1 MEIGKIP
8 GDDEELFRAE
18 MADDGVVPLVVVP
31 RAALQKARPRPIPFK
46 RIEDDLAIPI
56 EMMKDTSGW
65 DADIENGD
73 LITFKRTGLPTDVL
87 RKLRRGQWVVQAS
100 LDLHGLTTDAAR
112 TALGRFLGMARH
124 SGIRCVRIVHG
135 KGTRSPNNVAVIRN
149 KVRLSLSLRD
159 EVLAFCDAA
168 PADGGAG
175 AVIVLLKSS

>member
-1 MEIGKIP
+1 MGGIP
-8 GDDEELFRAE
+8 TDEDLFRAE
-18 MADDGVVPLVVVP
+18 MEVDGVVPIKLSP
-31 RAALQKARPRPIPFK
+31 RAALQKARPKPIPFK

-73 LITFKRTGLPTDVL
+73 LITFKRNGIATDVL
-87 RKLRRGQWVVQAS
+87 RKLKRGQWIVQAT
-100 LDLHGLTTDAAR
+100 LDLHGCTIANARDALA
-112 TALGRFLGMARH
+112 RFLAEARH
-124 SGIRCVRIVHG
+124 SGKRCVCIVHG
-135 KGTRSPNNVAVIRN
+135 KGTRSPNNLAVLRN
-149 KVRLSLSLRD
+149 KVRLSLSYRD

>member
-1 MEIGKIP
+1 MAIGKIP

-18 MADDGVVPLVVVP
+18 MADDGVVPLNVTP
-31 RAALQKARPRPIPFK
+31 RATMQKARPRPIPYK
-46 RIEDDLAIPI
+46 RIEDDLAIPA

-100 LDLHGLTTDAAR
+100 LDLHGQTTDGAR
-112 TALGRFLGMARH
+112 TELGRFLGIARH
-124 SGIRCVRIVHG
+124 TGIRCVRIVHG
-135 KGTRSPNNVAVIRN
+135 KGTRSPNNIAVIRN
-149 KVRLSLSLRD
+149 KVRLSLSQRD

-168 PADGGAG
+168 PADGGVG

>member
-1 MEIGKIP
+1 MASSP
-8 GDDEELFRAE
+8 DDDEALFRAE
-18 MADDGVVPLVVVP
+18 MAGDGVVPLIVP
-31 RAALQKARPRPIPFK
+31 ARAALQKARPKPIPYK
-46 RIEDDLAIPI
+46 RLEDDLAIPV

-87 RKLRRGQWVVQAS
+87 RRLRRGQWVVQAS
-100 LDLHGLTTDAAR
+100 LDLHGLTTDGAR
-112 TALGRFLGMARH
+112 AELGRFLAVARH
-124 SGIRCVRIVHG
+124 SGVRCVRIVHG

-149 KVRLSLSLRD
+149 KVRLSLSRRD
-159 EVLAFCDAA
+159 EVLAFCDAV

>member
-1 MEIGKIP
+1 MGKIP
-8 GDDEELFRAE
+8 NDDEDLFRAE
-18 MADDGVVPLVVVP
+18 MAGDGVVPLIVP
-31 RAALQKARPRPIPFK
+31 ARAAMKKPRPKPIPFK
-46 RIEDDLAIPI
+46 RLEDDLAIPG
-56 EMMKDTSGW
+56 EMMRDTSGW

-87 RKLRRGQWVVQAS
+87 RKLKRGQWIVQAS
-100 LDLHGLTTDAAR
+100 LDLHGLTTDGAR
-112 TALGRFLGMARH
+112 IELGRFLAIARH

-149 KVRLSLSLRD
+149 KVRLSLSRRD

-168 PADGGAG
+168 PADGGSG

>member
-1 MEIGKIP
+1 MAMGKIP

-18 MADDGVVPLVVVP
+18 MADDGVVPLNIAP
-31 RAALQKARPRPIPFK
+31 RASMQKARPRPIPYK
-46 RIEDDLAIPI
+46 RIEDDLAIPV

-100 LDLHGLTTDAAR
+100 LDLHGRTTDGAR
-112 TALGRFLGMARH
+112 TELGRFLGIARH
-124 SGIRCVRIVHG
+124 TGIRCVRIVHG
-135 KGTRSPNNVAVIRN
+135 KGTRSPNNIAVIRN
-149 KVRLSLSLRD
+149 KVRLSLSQRD